1 MSRRAPT
8 TGARSSSGKRGRR
21 KTLLWIGGMTA
32 IVIGLLYWEKIALLY
47 VLATLGLTALMVIVA
62 MADLGGSKKIAG
74 GAVATVPADDA
85 AAIGSGISSTLP
97 SGAGSASSSKP
108 RATRRK

>member
-8 TGARSSSGKRGRR
+8 TGARSSSKRGRR
-21 KTLLWIGGMTA
+21 NTLLWIGGMTA
-32 IVIGLLYWEKIALLY
+32 LVIGLLYWEKIALLY
-47 VLATLGLTALMVIVA
+47 VLATLGLTALMIIVA

-74 GAVATVPADDA
+74 GEVAAVPADDA

-97 SGAGSASSSKP
+97 SGAVSASSSKP

>member
-1 MSRRAPT
+1 MSRRAST
-8 TGARSSSGKRGRR
+8 TGARSSAKRGRR
-21 KTLLWIGGMTA
+21 NTLLWIGGMTA

-74 GAVATVPADDA
+74 GAVAVVPADDA
-85 AAIGSGISSTLP
+85 AAIASGISSTPP

-108 RATRRK
+108 RATMRK